1 MDSLIC
7 AYGRYDINKQNAKK
21 AGCSDEMKKLVKKI
35 KKALLEDFK
44 MTGEEALELYQT
56 KDRDEYTVKLYERM
70 NR

>member
-1 MDSLIC
+1 M
-7 AYGRYDINKQNAKK
+7 NKQNEKK

>member
-1 MDSLIC
+1 
-7 AYGRYDINKQNAKK
+7 
-21 AGCSDEMKKLVKKI
+21 MKKLVKKI